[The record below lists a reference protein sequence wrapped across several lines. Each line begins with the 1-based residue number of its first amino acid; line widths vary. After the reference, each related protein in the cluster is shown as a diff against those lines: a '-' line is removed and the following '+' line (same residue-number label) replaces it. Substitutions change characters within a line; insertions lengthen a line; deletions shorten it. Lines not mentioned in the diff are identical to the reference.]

1 MTEQKKSRPYLMAWV
16 SGVGLMAVF
25 YAWVAGAAASK
36 PSVSTWGRAATTQ
49 PFRPPAPAPAPASA
63 ASPAP
68 AAPAAAPVAL
78 KQHSVD
84 PAVQKML
91 DQRDA
96 TIQDQQNTAIQEDMY
111 HPTTLSPADTLLTQH
126 LSGYCASGMETGLC
140 SSDPSLM
147 FGDIK
152 VSSILSGSSYD
163 DASKAAAQA
172 FLQTLLTPLDNSA
185 VSSFQSY
192 GEINADMLSKNP
204 TLKQQY
210 VQALSD
216 EALLSVVREA
226 FAGMMAKRTPPT
238 ADSGA
243 EAMPSEMALMEKDV
257 LQRWM
262 NNSWKTDLA
271 GLSPEQIQQEI
282 ALMQASQLYMEY
294 QRYQQMERVEALL
307 AVSVL
312 QNYRNQKNANALIAK
327 TTTAP
332 DSSTYSEGV
341 DDSGQ

>member
-1 MTEQKKSRPYLMAWV
+1 MTDQKKSRGYLMAWV

-25 YAWVAGAAASK
+25 YAWVAGAAAS
-36 PSVSTWGRAATTQ
+36 
-49 PFRPPAPAPAPASA
+49 
-63 ASPAP
+63 SPAQSP
-68 AAPAAAPVAL
+68 TTVTV
-78 KQHSVD
+78 KQNPVD

-111 HPTTLSPADTLLTQH
+111 HPTTLSPADTLVTQH

-140 SSDPSLM
+140 SSDPLRM
-147 FGDIK
+147 FGDMK

-172 FLQTLLTPLDNSA
+172 FLKTLLMPLDNSA

-226 FAGMMAKRTPPT
+226 FAGMMAKRTPPI
-238 ADSGA
+238 ASQGS
-243 EAMPSEMALMEKDV
+243 EAMPSEMALMEQDV

-312 QNYRNQKNANALIAK
+312 QNYRTQKNANALIAK
-327 TTTAP
+327 TTTVP
-332 DSSTYSEGV
+332 DTSTYASEGV
-341 DDSGQ
+341 DDSAQ